1 MKPTLLILILSF
13 FVQNV
18 FQAQSGC
25 TDPLAIN
32 FDQEASI
39 NDGTCEYENT
49 IYHLQTIA
57 SMEAV
62 LEECSGLAYSDT
74 GLWGINDGGNTND
87 LFLIDTLSGEIIHKV
102 QLTNAENKDWEDLA
116 QDENF
121 LYIGDFGNNAGNRTD
136 LTIYK
141 VNKSDLQDESTT
153 AEIIT
158 FSYPDQYDFS
168 YSPNSNN
175 FDCEAFYV
183 QNDSLHL
190 FSKNWENQQTRHY
203 VLTTDQ
209 GHHEAILKDSF
220 NVEGL
225 ITGADISD
233 EGIIFLLGYQ
243 PNGQGFMWL
252 LFDYQENKP
261 FSGNKRKIQLGEGI
275 ENGQIEGITF
285 SDEHRGFICSEKI
298 AFLQQR
304 LFSFSISDWIVLP
317 SSIQTQMEE
326 KNCISVYPNP
336 FQDSVTIETGMDCPV
351 QKILITD
358 AKGRTLKIISMPE
371 EMLEKKISLYE
382 FPPGTY
388 YLKCFVNEKTVE
400 TKELIKF
407 K

>member
-18 FQAQSGC
+18 FQAQNGC

-32 FDQEASI
+32 FDPEASI

-74 GLWGINDGGNTND
+74 GLWGINDGGNTNE

-203 VLTTDQ
+203 VLATDQ

-358 AKGRTLKIISMPE
+358 AKGRTLK
-371 EMLEKKISLYE
+371 LLKKL
-382 FPPGTY
+382 
-388 YLKCFVNEKTVE
+388 L
-400 TKELIKF
+400 
-407 K
+407 